1 MAAQPANTAHLHGI
15 SSMAMRDVLAQA
27 CDAWERRSGI
37 HVTVEAVGG
46 VDALRRV
53 QAGEAFDF
61 VVLAADAIA
70 RLAADARVDAATV
83 TDLARSAIVV
93 AVRAGAPRP
102 DVSSKAALR
111 DAARSVRAIG
121 VSTGPSGRHLRTLLQ
136 RWGHDGATAAKL
148 VEAPPGVPVATL
160 IARGDVDIGFQQ
172 ASELMHAPG
181 IDIVG
186 PLPQEIQAI
195 TVFSAAV
202 CTTSD
207 RRADTTALLDFL
219 ASAACDAARR
229 RHGMEPARDGD
240 GQRQPSENPGSDPGS
255 RPGV

>member
-1 MAAQPANTAHLHGI
+1 MAAEPAAAAPIHGI
-15 SSMAMRDVLAQA
+15 ASMAMRDVLGEAGE
-27 CDAWERRSGI
+27 AWQQRSGI
-37 HVTVEAVGG
+37 RVTVQAVGG

-70 RLAADARVDAATV
+70 HLAGDSRVDGATL

-102 DVSSKAALR
+102 DVSSEVALR
-111 DAARSVRAIG
+111 DAVHSARAIG
-121 VSTGPSGRHLRTLLQ
+121 VSTGPSGRHLRSLLE
-136 RWGHDGATAAKL
+136 RWGHDDATAL
-148 VEAPPGVPVATL
+148 QVVEAPPGVPVATL

-172 ASELMHAPG
+172 ASELMQAPG
-181 IDIVG
+181 VDIVG

-207 RRADTTALLDFL
+207 RRADTSALLAFL
-219 ASAACDAARR
+219 ASAECDAARR
-229 RHGMEPARDGD
+229 RHGMEPARDGVD
-240 GQRQPSENPGSDPGS
+240 PS
-255 RPGV
+255 